1 MHEFL
6 WLLSIFRRE
15 TRCTH
20 PSQEYLKA
28 SCEWWQVSG
37 NIPLDVV
44 VWWPVPG
51 LGARTDDWV
60 LWSRA
65 AFVNHPS
72 DLGWRRS
79 SPWCWNLGAWSLLVE
94 RFGFDCHSKV
104 RTGGWTWKPG
114 LLAECCKERYLLET
128 FQLDGSPWIGSELVV
143 EPEQCS
149 GKTLAFW
156 TGSQS
161 EKMRSLFPVVHNLY
175 VKLESSRH
183 KSSSRPEPEEAQPL
197 TLETGTF
204 QLYGL

>member
-1 MHEFL
+1 MWVMTGFRKYPSWCGGLMTSSWARGPGLMTECCEAGQLL
-6 WLLSIFRRE
+6 W
-15 TRCTH
+15 T
-20 PSQEYLKA
+20 
-28 SCEWWQVSG
+28 
-37 NIPLDVV
+37 IPLTWVEGG
-44 VWWPVPG
+44 PVPG
-51 LGARTDDWV
+51 AG
-60 LWSRA
+60 
-65 AFVNHPS
+65 
-72 DLGWRRS
+72 
-79 SPWCWNLGAWSLLVE
+79 NLGAWSLLVE

-204 QLYGL
+204 QLDGL

>member
-1 MHEFL
+1 MWWFDDQFL
-6 WLLSIFRRE
+6 GSGPGLMTECCEAGQLLW
-15 TRCTH
+15 T
-20 PSQEYLKA
+20 
-28 SCEWWQVSG
+28 
-37 NIPLDVV
+37 IPLTWVEGG
-44 VWWPVPG
+44 PVPG
-51 LGARTDDWV
+51 AG
-60 LWSRA
+60 
-65 AFVNHPS
+65 
-72 DLGWRRS
+72 
-79 SPWCWNLGAWSLLVE
+79 NLGAWSLLVE

-183 KSSSRPEPEEAQPL
+183 KSSSRPEPEEAPAPDAGNWDL
-197 TLETGTF
+197 PVGWIVVDRVKARAV
-204 QLYGL
+204 